1 MSEAG
6 TSRTVS
12 AADAASLHRRRILDL
27 VRKRVRPGSGS
38 TITFLCMRT
47 WSDSTVD
54 LHRLRTPFVVVGAVA
69 TWLYMPQ
76 RATKDVDILVLAR
89 DAPSLYRELVEAGCV
104 RVGSLTVG
112 GTSWET
118 PEGELDVIESS
129 EPWAEAA
136 VASPN
141 RSPTGLS
148 VIALP
153 YLVLMKIQAS
163 RAQDLADLVRMLAL
177 ADEPTREQVRD
188 VVRRFQPTVLEDIES
203 MIALGELELR
213 TPERAPDE

>member
-1 MSEAG
+1 MSDVGAP
-6 TSRTVS
+6 RTV
-12 AADAASLHRRRILDL
+12 APADAASVRRRQILDL

-38 TITFLCMRT
+38 TVTFLRART
-47 WSDSTVD
+47 WSDPDVD

-89 DAPSLYRELVEAGCV
+89 DAPSLHRELTSAGSV

-136 VASPN
+136 VAFPN
-141 RSPTGLS
+141 RSPTGLP

-153 YLVLMKIQAS
+153 YLVLMKLQAS

-177 ADEPTREQVRD
+177 ADEPTRGQVRD
-188 VVRRFQPTVLEDIES
+188 VVRRFEPGVLEDIES